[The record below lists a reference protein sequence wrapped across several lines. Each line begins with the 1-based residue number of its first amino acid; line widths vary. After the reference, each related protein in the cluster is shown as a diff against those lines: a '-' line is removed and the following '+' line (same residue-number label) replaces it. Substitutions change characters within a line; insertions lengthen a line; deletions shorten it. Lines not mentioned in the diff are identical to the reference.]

1 MNSSTIAKVGSIQ
14 KGVHLLTVLLLSG
27 LIVSWVNIEL
37 MRAANIRQLDRIERA
52 VADLSAATSSLTAK
66 VEELQVSQD
75 LLMVD
80 IASIMEAV
88 SSTARTYHGVKMTAY
103 SVNSGATRIGK
114 KPVHNWTAA
123 VSPALIS
130 LLGRRVYIKEL
141 NKILRV
147 TDTTHSDIEGQVI
160 DIFVKDPSG
169 WNTRDVTIIV
179 ID

>member
-1 MNSSTIAKVGSIQ
+1 MDSSTLEKIGRIRTLAQLILVVI
-14 KGVHLLTVLLLSG
+14 VSG
-27 LIVSWVNIEL
+27 LLVSWVNIEL
-37 MRAANIRQLDRIERA
+37 MRAANIQQLNRLESS
-52 VADLSAATSSLTAK
+52 VAELASSTKALTDK

-130 LLGRRVYIKEL
+130 LLGRRVYIQEL

-147 TDTTHSDIEGQVI
+147 TDTTNSDIPGHVI
-160 DIFVKDPSG
+160 DVFVKDASG
-169 WNTRDVTIIV
+169 WATRDVTVIV